1 MSQCSREG
9 INSVLNGPMASLMTY
24 SAGAAGVTGATRR
37 GPFGICA
44 TPKRWVRAGLDW
56 LPRGQSL
63 SEDVW
68 RVRHRTLSYLLR
80 IHVAIAFGF
89 ALIRGYT
96 LSSAI
101 LYASVLGVFA
111 LLSATDLQ
119 RRNFVSSMNALGLVT
134 ASAILV
140 DLSGGTI
147 EMHFHF
153 FLVVGILT
161 LYQDWLPFLL
171 AIGFVILHH
180 GVLGVLDPRAVYD
193 HSSAIDHPVE
203 WALIHGFFVLAAS
216 AASIVAWKLNE
227 EQAFRDALT
236 RLPNRKLFQDRV
248 SHALA
253 RANRRPGML
262 GVLFIDLDGFKD
274 VNDSLGHGAGDHL
287 LCQVAERL
295 RGCLRPADTAAR
307 LGGDEFAVL
316 LEDLTNPDE
325 AAMVA
330 ERILSALAVPFPING
345 RDTMVGASIG
355 IAMNNRADDTESLLR
370 NADVAMYSVKAT
382 GRARYDFYAVEM
394 LSSVVGKVELAQQL
408 RLAVERGEFVL
419 FYQPMVEMHTG
430 DITGVEALLR
440 WQHPTRGLLGPV
452 DFLDVAEETGTIV
465 SIGDWVLTTACHQ
478 AKEWTGRAGRQSLR
492 MSVNLSPTQLLQPGI
507 VDLVRRALTESSLD
521 PSQLVLELT
530 EAVLIRD
537 TELAAIRLGELK
549 SLGVRL
555 AIDDFGTGYSSLSYL
570 RQLPFD
576 ILKID
581 KGFIDGI
588 TTGVTDAA
596 LTSAILGLAETLDMV
611 SVAEGVEDAHQAS
624 ILHDLG
630 CRYAQGYLFARPLD
644 AEQIGQMLS
653 AGALQPRETQ
663 PT

>member
-1 MSQCSREG
+1 MAVSAAPRG
-9 INSVLNGPMASLMTY
+9 LIVLPAPL
-24 SAGAAGVTGATRR
+24 A
-37 GPFGICA
+37 
-44 TPKRWVRAGLDW
+44 RWLRAGLDW

-80 IHVAIAFGF
+80 IHVAIVFCF
-89 ALIRGYT
+89 ALIRGYS
-96 LSSAI
+96 LPASI
-101 LYASVLGVFA
+101 MYAGILGVFA
-111 LLSATDLQ
+111 VLSASDP
-119 RRNFVSSMNALGLVT
+119 RRRSFVSSMNALGLVT
-134 ASAILV
+134 ASAVLV

-153 FLVVGILT
+153 FVVVGILT

-171 AIGFVILHH
+171 AIGFVTLHH
-180 GVLGVLDPRAVYD
+180 GVLGVLDPKAVYD
-193 HSSAIDHPVE
+193 HGSAIHHPFE

-216 AASIVAWKLNE
+216 AASVVAWKLNE

-253 RANRRPGML
+253 RANRHPGVL
-262 GVLFIDLDGFKD
+262 AVLFIDLDGFKD

-295 RGCLRPADTAAR
+295 RGCIRTADTAAR

-316 LEDLTNPDE
+316 LEDLTSADE

-330 ERILSALAVPFPING
+330 ERILSALAVPFPIGG

-355 IAMNNRADDTESLLR
+355 IALNNRADDTESLLR

-394 LSSVVGKVELAQQL
+394 LSSVVGKVELAQEL
-408 RLAVERGEFVL
+408 RAAVDRNEFVL
-419 FYQPMVEMHTG
+419 FYQPMVDMVTG
-430 DITGVEALLR
+430 EIQGVEALLR
-440 WQHPTRGLLGPV
+440 WQHPTRGLIGPA

-465 SIGDWVLTTACHQ
+465 SIGDWVLMTACQ
-478 AKEWTGRAGRQSLR
+478 QVREWTSRSTGTPLR
-492 MSVNLSPTQLLQPGI
+492 ISVNLSPTQALQPGI
-507 VDLVRRALTESSLD
+507 VQSVRRALTESQLE

-537 TELAAIRLGELK
+537 TDLAATRLRELK

-588 TTGVTDAA
+588 TSGVTDAA
-596 LTSAILGLAETLDMV
+596 LTSAILGLADTLDMI
-611 SVAEGVEDAHQAS
+611 SVAEGVEDARQAS
-624 ILHDLG
+624 ILQELG
-630 CRYAQGYLFARPLD
+630 CRYAQGYLFARPLHPD
-644 AEQIGQMLS
+644 HIGQMLLP
-653 AGALQPRETQ
+653 GVVQHQGGQPA
-663 PT
+663 